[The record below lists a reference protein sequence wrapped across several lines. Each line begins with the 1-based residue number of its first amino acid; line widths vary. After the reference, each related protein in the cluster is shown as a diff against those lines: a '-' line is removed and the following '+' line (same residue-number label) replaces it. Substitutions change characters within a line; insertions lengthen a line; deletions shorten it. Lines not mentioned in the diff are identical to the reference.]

1 MLKDTEDEQKKK
13 VRKIRKHRSTS
24 QQHKLNSSR
33 SFNRSERPS
42 KRHRSST
49 IKRSSSSK
57 LTKEEI
63 KYQHFVRDLKR
74 DIQIH
79 LNQCLR
85 ENRFDPCGKQRF
97 QINPSFNSKRSTS
110 VLSSHQTDDTTT
122 IVTSTTYNQQRLMK
136 FSKNSEN
143 KRLTA
148 NAQALLTGPA
158 FKNFY
163 THFIQSRPQ
172 QHQQLTLKKSLRPL
186 EESILLP
193 NEQE

>member
-1 MLKDTEDEQKKK
+1 MLRDTGEEQNKK
-13 VRKIRKHRSTS
+13 VRKTRKHRSMS
-24 QQHKLNSSR
+24 QRQKVSSSR
-33 SFNRSERPS
+33 SSNRSERSP

-49 IKRSSSSK
+49 IKRTNSSK

-63 KYQHFVRDLKR
+63 KYQRFVRDLKR

-85 ENRFDPCGKQRF
+85 ESRFDPCGKQRSP
-97 QINPSFNSKRSTS
+97 INPSLISKRSTPLFDS
-110 VLSSHQTDDTTT
+110 PRTNDSTTA
-122 IVTSTTYNQQRLMK
+122 VTSSTYNQQRLMK
-136 FSKNSEN
+136 FLKNNET

-148 NAQALLTGPA
+148 DVQTLLTGPG

-163 THFIQSRPQ
+163 THFIQSRQ
-172 QHQQLTLKKSLRPL
+172 QQTILKNSLRPF